1 MSIDDELLM
10 AYADGALS
18 PEDAATVE
26 KAMQSDPAVADKV
39 AAYRRD
45 RELLAEAFA
54 QPMHEAPPQHLIDAV
69 DASVEQ
75 LGEDATDAEQG
86 GSVVPFRSRRSA
98 PRAPGGFDWRL
109 PLAASVALIIG
120 AVAGRQLPGL
130 PNSIDHALVRA
141 DAAAI
146 DPGNPLFVALETTP
160 GGQPYPLAQ
169 ADREGGD
176 VIVPVLTFRSRDG
189 RFCREFEINSE
200 TAVSVGIA
208 CREPDYW
215 KMEILLAAE
224 DRPADSTTYQAASG
238 YSEEALSVV
247 IDKLMAE
254 DPLGM
259 EAEADL
265 IGRGWRH
272 VNGNGGDTSSLPDGV
287 ETPDGRSVRGR
298 PTRDAVDEPQPPSYR
313 LQKIGADRT
322 VRQP

>member
-18 PEDAATVE
+18 PEDAEVVE
-26 KAMQSDPAVADKV
+26 KAMRSDPAVADKV

-45 RELLAEAFA
+45 RELLAEAYA
-54 QPMHEAPPQHLIDAV
+54 APMREAPPPHLLDAV
-69 DASVEQ
+69 DAGLER
-75 LGEDATDAEQG
+75 LGDGAGDGERG
-86 GSVVPFRSRRSA
+86 GSVVPFRSRRA

-130 PNSIDHALVRA
+130 PNSVDHALVRA

-176 VIVPVLTFRSRDG
+176 VIVPVLTFRSHDG
-189 RFCREFEINSE
+189 RFCREFEINSQ

-238 YSEEALSVV
+238 YSEEALSVIV
-247 IDKLMAE
+247 DKLMAE

-272 VNGNGGDTSSLPDGV
+272 VSGNGGDTSSLPDGAQ
-287 ETPDGRSVRGR
+287 TPDGRSVRGR

-313 LQKIGADRT
+313 LQKIGADRP